1 MKQSRN
7 GVGEEKAKNE
17 GEGGSKGARG
27 KQRQGEVTAQLE
39 KKYSLTWEKVP
50 DLKVKSARFNGKK

>member
-27 KQRQGEVTAQLE
+27 KQRQGEVTA
-39 KKYSLTWEKVP
+39 
-50 DLKVKSARFNGKK
+50 